1 MARPLPALSFEALEA
16 RILYSAD
23 LAPVTDATVVK
34 AQEDEQTHAANELV
48 FIDASLQDVDSLV
61 ASLQEDIDQG
71 RQLEIIFLDPDR
83 DGVDQISDALAGRT
97 DITAVHVITHGQAGV
112 IELGSTRLDGDSV
125 LARSEDIAAW
135 SSALTRDA
143 DLLFYGCEVAG
154 TDTGEALV
162 RDLAF
167 LTGADVAASDDLTG
181 DALLGGDWQLEY
193 RTGQIE
199 TTTLYSFG
207 PIVWNGTLGSVSFQE
222 GTAGYTG
229 TQDTY
234 LDDSSPNSS
243 FGSTTTI
250 LIDSG
255 ATEQQGLVR
264 FDNIFG
270 SDAGKIPVG
279 ATITGVTLK
288 IYVVGTDPADKVNV
302 HRMTT
307 AWNETTTW
315 NNLGGIDVGVDTLSG
330 YDYQIDAGTSGTVSM
345 SSAALIATVQAW
357 ANDPNSNYGWAFMS
371 IQADNYAFNSSEN
384 ATVGTRPILEVTY
397 TDPVAPSLDL
407 DGDNSSGATDGDY
420 FGAWTDGGGPV
431 AIADADATIVDSDS
445 SNLASLTVTI
455 SNAIDGTNE
464 VLAADT
470 TGTSIVASYDANL
483 NKLTLSGTDS
493 VANYQ
498 QVLRTI
504 TYDNLAGT
512 PDTTARTI
520 NFVANDGAGDSN
532 TAVATLSMTGANSA
546 PDGTDKTIVIAE
558 DDTYTF
564 SLADFGFS
572 DVDGDNLLRVWI
584 DTLPDQGFLLWNGA
598 TFAAGNWVDA
608 GDIDAGQLSY
618 RPPPDANGTPLAT
631 FTFRVQDDGGTVGGG
646 IDTDAV
652 ANTITLQVNA
662 VNDAPLV
669 ALDATNLVSNGSF
682 ESGATGWTGNGGVE
696 AVTGKEAEFMVSA
709 APDGSYLVEVEGSVT
724 SPDPSYIEQT
734 ITTEVGKTYV
744 LSLWA
749 VTRNQHNVQD
759 MGMLSVNGVE
769 LDRFTTSSTWHEYAV
784 SFTATSTSS
793 TIRITSLGSDL
804 DSTYA
809 ASGDSVGLLVDDVR
823 VVAANNAASYTENGA
838 AVVLS
843 PTASLFD
850 LEHQSS
856 DDFSG
861 ATLSLARNS
870 SPSPDD
876 LFGATGTLSALT
888 EGAALVVNGTTIGTV
903 TTNSGGVLTLTFSA
917 GATTA
922 LVDEMAS
929 QITYANSS
937 DGPPSSLQVDWTLTD
952 SDGGSDTA
960 YTTVSIATSN
970 DAPVVGFS
978 GSSAN
983 FYEGDPALYDTEF
996 IVTDADSTNFDG
1008 GVLTLTVASGGGAGD
1023 VLSLRNVG
1031 TGAGQIGISG
1041 SNVTYGGI
1049 VIGTWSGNGDGST
1062 PVTVTFNASAGVAA
1076 VQATARALTFQNTID
1091 DPAAGVRQLSM
1102 TLTDGDGGT
1111 STPTTIDINVIPVND
1126 APTISS
1132 NGGGASAA
1140 VNVTENQSA
1149 VTTVTATDPEAADVL
1164 TYTLAGGADQSLFSI
1179 NSSTGV
1185 LTFNSAPNYESPADA
1200 DTNNVYE
1207 VTVQVSDGNGGTD
1220 TQAISVTVTNV
1231 NETPT
1236 LVSLSNSTV
1245 AENTDTS
1252 AGYSVGSLSTTDPD
1266 AGDSFTYTIVG
1277 GADQAV
1283 FSIGGAGSN
1292 ELILTDGT
1300 LDFETQSSYSVIVRS
1315 TDAGGLTRDETFTVT
1330 VTDLNEAPGFTS
1342 SPVTGATED
1351 AAYSYSI
1358 TTTDPDSGASLTI
1371 TATTLPS
1378 WLTLTDNGDG
1388 TATLS
1393 GTPTNSEVGNHNV
1406 VLQVSDGSLTD
1417 SQSYT
1422 VTVSNTNDAPTI
1434 TSGATTNAAENQT
1447 GATTVTASDV
1457 DVGDTLSYSIIGG
1470 ADQALFSINSS
1481 TGVLTFNS
1489 APNYESPSDADTNNV
1504 YEVTVQVSDGNGG
1517 TDTQAISVTVTNV
1530 NETPTL
1536 VSLSNSTVA
1545 ENTDTSA
1552 GYSVGSLNTTDP
1564 DAGDS
1569 FTYTVVGGADQ
1580 AVFSIGGP
1588 SANEL
1593 ILTDGTLDFETQSSY
1608 QVIVRTTDAGGLTRD
1623 ETFTVTVTDLN
1634 EAPGFTSSPV
1644 TGATE
1649 DAAYSYSITTT
1660 DPDSGASLTITATT
1674 LPGWLTLTDN
1684 GDGTATLSGTPT
1696 NSEVGNHNVVL
1707 QVSDGSL
1714 TDTQSY
1720 TITVSNTNDVP
1731 TITSGATANA
1741 AENQTGATTVTAS
1754 DVDVGDTLSYSIIGG
1769 ADQALFSINSS
1780 TGVLTFQSAP
1790 DFEAPADADTNNV
1803 YEVTVQVSD
1812 GNGGTDTQAISVTVT
1827 NVNETPTLVSLSNS
1841 TVAENTDTSAGYSV
1855 GSLNTT
1861 DPDAGDSFTYAIVG
1875 GADQAVFSIG
1885 GAGSNELILTDGTLD
1900 FETQSSYS
1908 VIVRSTDAGGLT
1920 RDETFT
1926 ITVTDLNEAP
1936 SFSSSPVVSST
1947 QDAAYSYT
1955 VTTTDPDSGATLT
1968 ISAPTLPAWL
1978 SFTDNGDG
1986 TATLSGT
1993 PTNSDLGNHA
2003 VSLVVSDGSLSD
2015 TQNFTIVV
2023 DNVNDAPTITSGAT
2037 ANAVE
2042 NQSGA
2047 TTVTASDPDAGDTL
2061 TYSITGGADQSLF
2074 SINSSTGVLTFN
2086 SAPNYESPADADTN
2100 NVYEVTVQVSDGN
2113 GGTDTQAISVTITNV
2128 NETPTL
2134 VSLSNSTV
2142 VENTDTSAGY
2152 SVGSLNTTDPDAG
2165 DSFTYIVVGGADQAV
2180 FSIGGPGANE
2190 LILTDG
2196 TLDFETQS
2204 SYQVIVR
2211 STDAGGLTR
2220 DETFTVTVS
2229 DLNEAPSFT
2238 SSPVTGAT
2246 EEVTYSHTLTASD
2259 PDAGASLSYSATT
2272 LPDWL
2277 SLTDHGDGTAT
2288 LSGTPQNEDVGI
2300 HDVVVVVSDGSLT
2313 DTQSFAI
2320 TVANTNDAPQIVSV
2334 TGPVNGSFTAGLI
2347 GWTATGDVDS
2357 NAGEARFGQLGG
2369 APGVL
2374 SQSFS
2379 TQVGQTYYVAF
2390 DFGDRSLT
2398 ESQSIRVQVD
2408 GSGALF
2414 DAEYVSGVA
2423 DNTMQTYVFKF
2434 VADSTSTTLSFT
2446 DTSSTHAGVRG
2457 YLDNVVL
2464 AKTSAPDGYAMAA
2477 ENQTAV
2483 TTISALDEDL
2493 GDTVGYSI
2501 VGGADQALFSINS
2514 STGVL
2519 TFNSAPNYES
2529 PADAD
2534 TNNVYEV
2541 TVQVSDGNGGT
2552 DTQAISVTVTNV
2564 NETPTLVSLSNS
2576 TVAENT
2582 DTSAGYSVGSLNTTD
2597 PDAGDSFTYTIVG
2610 GADQAVFSI
2619 GGPGA
2624 NELILTD
2631 GTLDFETQSSY
2642 SVIVRS
2648 TDAGGLTRDETFTVT
2663 VTDLNEA
2670 PSFTS
2675 SPVTAGTED
2684 AAYSYS
2690 ITTTDPDSGASLT
2703 ITATTLPG
2711 WLTLTDNGDGTATL
2725 SGTPTNSEVG
2735 DHNVVLQVSDGSLT
2749 DSQSYTVTV
2758 VNTNDAPTITGG
2770 ATANA
2775 AENQTGATTVTASDV
2790 DVGDTL
2796 TYSIIGG
2803 ADQGL
2808 FAINGSTGVLT
2819 FNSAP
2824 NYESPADGDTNNV
2837 YEVTVQVSDGNGGT
2851 DTQAISVTVTNVN
2864 ETPTL
2869 VGLSNSTVAEN
2880 TDTSGGYSV
2889 GSVSTTDPD
2898 AGDSFTYTIVGG
2910 ADQAVFSI
2918 GGAGSNELILT
2929 DGTLDFETQSSYSVI
2944 VRSTDAGGLTRDET
2958 FTVTVTDLNEA
2969 PSFTSSPVTGAT
2981 EDAAYSYSIT
2991 TTDPDSGASLTI
3003 TATTLPGWLTFTD
3016 NGDGTATLSGTPT
3029 NSEVGNHNVVLQ
3041 VSDGSLADS
3050 QSYTI
3055 TVSNTNDAPV
3065 ITSNGGGDA
3074 AIVRIGDP
3082 SQSITTVTATDADAG
3097 DVLSFEILGGAD
3109 ARLFVLDPSSGA
3121 LRFTGGASIQ
3131 PGSDANG
3138 DNVFDVV
3145 VAVRDTVGN
3154 TDTQTLSI
3162 RLEVVVA
3169 PEPPVAPP
3177 TAVPPPVAPPT
3188 VTVPESLEDAAS
3200 DQADDDKSARE
3211 GGDAAESSDGGV
3223 AESMT
3228 PRGGGL
3234 AEEQAIRV
3242 EVSAPR
3248 PVLRIDVAEVNLPD
3262 QSVPQYDVRLLNVP
3276 VAPLMTPA
3284 GVLSLP
3290 DQQVTL
3296 APEVQAQIE
3305 ASGEDARLS
3314 LVEVGV
3320 SGSVLTV
3327 GVIWWA
3333 TRVGSLV
3340 GAMVATVPAW
3350 RSIDPM
3356 PIVRDTKESVAA
3368 AEDDDEPA
3376 AETGQGEKT
3385 PETDL

>member
-207 PIVWNGTLGSVSFQE
+207 PIEWNGTLGSVSFQE

-445 SNLASLTVTI
+445 SNLTSLTVTI

-1481 TGVLTFNS
+1481 AGVLTFNS

-1536 VSLSNSTVA
+1536 VSLSNS
-1545 ENTDTSA
+1545 S
-1552 GYSVGSLNTTDP
+1552 
-1564 DAGDS
+1564 
-1569 FTYTVVGGADQ
+1569 
-1580 AVFSIGGP
+1580 
-1588 SANEL
+1588 
-1593 ILTDGTLDFETQSSY
+1593 
-1608 QVIVRTTDAGGLTRD
+1608 
-1623 ETFTVTVTDLN
+1623 
-1634 EAPGFTSSPV
+1634 
-1644 TGATE
+1644 
-1649 DAAYSYSITTT
+1649 
-1660 DPDSGASLTITATT
+1660 
-1674 LPGWLTLTDN
+1674 
-1684 GDGTATLSGTPT
+1684 
-1696 NSEVGNHNVVL
+1696 
-1707 QVSDGSL
+1707 
-1714 TDTQSY
+1714 
-1720 TITVSNTNDVP
+1720 
-1731 TITSGATANA
+1731 
-1741 AENQTGATTVTAS
+1741 
-1754 DVDVGDTLSYSIIGG
+1754 
-1769 ADQALFSINSS
+1769 
-1780 TGVLTFQSAP
+1780 
-1790 DFEAPADADTNNV
+1790 
-1803 YEVTVQVSD
+1803 
-1812 GNGGTDTQAISVTVT
+1812 
-1827 NVNETPTLVSLSNS
+1827 
-1841 TVAENTDTSAGYSV
+1841 
-1855 GSLNTT
+1855 
-1861 DPDAGDSFTYAIVG
+1861 
-1875 GADQAVFSIG
+1875 
-1885 GAGSNELILTDGTLD
+1885 
-1900 FETQSSYS
+1900 
-1908 VIVRSTDAGGLT
+1908 
-1920 RDETFT
+1920 
-1926 ITVTDLNEAP
+1926 
-1936 SFSSSPVVSST
+1936 
-1947 QDAAYSYT
+1947 
-1955 VTTTDPDSGATLT
+1955 
-1968 ISAPTLPAWL
+1968 
-1978 SFTDNGDG
+1978 
-1986 TATLSGT
+1986 
-1993 PTNSDLGNHA
+1993 
-2003 VSLVVSDGSLSD
+2003 
-2015 TQNFTIVV
+2015 
-2023 DNVNDAPTITSGAT
+2023 
-2037 ANAVE
+2037 
-2042 NQSGA
+2042 
-2047 TTVTASDPDAGDTL
+2047 
-2061 TYSITGGADQSLF
+2061 
-2074 SINSSTGVLTFN
+2074 
-2086 SAPNYESPADADTN
+2086 
-2100 NVYEVTVQVSDGN
+2100 
-2113 GGTDTQAISVTITNV
+2113 
-2128 NETPTL
+2128 
-2134 VSLSNSTV
+2134 V

-2152 SVGSLNTTDPDAG
+2152 SVGSPNTTDPDAG
-2165 DSFTYIVVGGADQAV
+2165 DSFTYTVVGGADQAV

-2211 STDAGGLTR
+2211 STDAGGLTH

-2246 EEVTYSHTLTASD
+2246 EEVIYSHTLTASD

-2369 APGVL
+2369 APGVV

-2464 AKTSAPDGYAMAA
+2464 AKTSAPDAYAMAA

-2541 TVQVSDGNGGT
+2541 TVRVSDGNGGT

-2582 DTSAGYSVGSLNTTD
+2582 DTSGGYSVGSLSTTD

-2619 GGPGA
+2619 GGVGS

-2648 TDAGGLTRDETFTVT
+2648 TDAGGLTRDETFTIT

-2675 SPVTAGTED
+2675 SPVTAATED

-2749 DSQSYTVTV
+2749 DSQSYTITV
-2758 VNTNDAPTITGG
+2758 SNTNDAPTITSG

-2803 ADQGL
+2803 ADQAL
-2808 FAINGSTGVLT
+2808 FSINSSTGVLT
-2819 FNSAP
+2819 FQSAP
-2824 NYESPADGDTNNV
+2824 DFEAPADADTNNV

-2869 VGLSNSTVAEN
+2869 VSLSNATVAEN
-2880 TDTSGGYSV
+2880 TDTSAGYSV
-2889 GSVSTTDPD
+2889 GTLSTTDPD
-2898 AGDSFTYTIVGG
+2898 ASDSFTYTVVGG

-2944 VRSTDAGGLTRDET
+2944 VRSTDAGGLTLDET

-2991 TTDPDSGASLTI
+2991 TTDPDSGATLTI
-3003 TATTLPGWLTFTD
+3003 TATTLPSWLTFTD

-3145 VAVRDTVGN
+3145 VGVRDTVGN

-3162 RLEVVVA
+3162 RLDVVLA

-3177 TAVPPPVAPPT
+3177 TALPPPVAPPT

-3200 DQADDDKSARE
+3200 DQTDDDETARE
-3211 GGDAAESSDGGV
+3211 GGDAESSDGGV

-3228 PRGGGL
+3228 PRGDDL
-3234 AEEQAIRV
+3234 SEEQAIRV

-3262 QSVPQYDVRLLNVP
+3262 QSVSQYDVRLLNVS